1 MQSKKKTG
9 LDTYQDFLKDIRG
22 GLHPIYYLT
31 GEEVFFHDRAL
42 DEINNLMPSDL
53 KDFNF
58 NLVHGQDGK
67 VDQVIG
73 LCRSYPMMAERRI
86 VVVRDFQLLAKGSA
100 SSNDD
105 GGNLND
111 FLPYIERPNPT
122 SLVVFIDEKPIAK
135 TTKIGKALASS
146 KTVAHFEFS
155 VTPDYLLA
163 DWVSDWA
170 TMKFQAKIE
179 SHAAQLLVQ
188 FVGGDLLLLSN
199 EIQKLATAKKGE
211 NITEK
216 DVRDLVGFTKEYT
229 VFELKDAI
237 INRRTHDALVIAEHM
252 INTGDGAVGEML
264 KMLGF
269 FTSMYM
275 NIWQYLRLQAK
286 GASPDQISAETGL
299 NGYRLTMLQK
309 EARLYSLGALPLIFE
324 ILYDTD
330 RAIKGFS
337 TLDERSILFFMI
349 QRLCKV

>member
-1 MQSKKKTG
+1 MQNKKKTG
-9 LDTYQDFLKDIRG
+9 IDTYQEFLKDIRG
-22 GLHPIYYLT
+22 GMHPIYYLT

-42 DEINNLMPSDL
+42 DEINGLMPADL

-100 SSNDD
+100 SANED

-111 FLPYIERPNPT
+111 FLPYLERPNPT
-122 SLVVFIDEKPIAK
+122 SLVVFIDEKAIAK

-146 KTVAHFEFS
+146 PNVGNFDFS

-163 DWVSDWA
+163 DWVVDWA
-170 TMKFQAKIE
+170 KMRFQSRIE
-179 SHAAQLLVQ
+179 PHAAQLLVQ

-199 EIQKLATAKKGE
+199 EIQKLITAKKGE
-211 NITEK
+211 DVTEK
-216 DVRDLVGFTKEYT
+216 DVRDLVGFAKEFT

-237 INRRTHDALVIAEHM
+237 IQRRTHDALVIAEHM
-252 INTGDGAVGEML
+252 MSQGDGAVGEML

-269 FTSMYM
+269 FSSMYL
-275 NIWQYLRLQAK
+275 NVWQYLRMQAK
-286 GASPDQISAETGL
+286 GLSPDQISSSLGM

-309 EARLYSLGALPLIFE
+309 EARLYSLNSMPAVFE

-330 RAIKGFS
+330 RAVKGFS

-349 QRLCKV
+349 QRLCTV